1 LYKTKPEATKKQD
14 LSISLSQVNETNE
27 LICDIT
33 SIEDK
38 EHNMT
43 VLKKNGRA
51 NSIFKQEMSAQ
62 KDDSLSLNESIET
75 SYIRLEKFGSKD
87 GLIKST

>member
-1 LYKTKPEATKKQD
+1 
-14 LSISLSQVNETNE
+14 
-27 LICDIT
+27 
-33 SIEDK
+33 
-38 EHNMT
+38 
-43 VLKKNGRA
+43 
-51 NSIFKQEMSAQ
+51 MSAQ